1 MKAIHQRTYGSAD
14 VLELTDLPEPVP
26 GPRQVRLRVRAAGV
40 DRGVWHLMAG
50 KPYLIRILGFGFKAP
65 KQPVPGMDVAGIVE
79 AVGSEVTRFQP
90 GDEVFGIGTGTFAEL
105 ALADE
110 SRLAPKPASMSFEE
124 AAVVPISAS
133 TALQG
138 LRDVG
143 KLEAG
148 QRVLILG
155 AGGGVGSY
163 AVQLAKAFGAHVTGV
178 CSTAKLEFVA
188 GLGADAVI
196 DYTREDCCDGRQAFD
211 LILDIGGNRP
221 LAKLRRALTQR
232 GTLVIV
238 GGERGGPVL
247 GGIHRQLGGLIL
259 SPFLGHNLRSFVADE
274 DAKHLATLTELIEA
288 GKLRAP
294 IDRRYSLAEAPEAI
308 RRLDRH
314 EVLGKGVV
322 VP

>member
-1 MKAIHQRTYGSAD
+1 MKAIHQLTYGSAD
-14 VLELTDLPEPVP
+14 VLELADLPEPTP
-26 GPRQVRLRVRAAGV
+26 GPGQVLVRVRAAGV
-40 DRGVWHLMAG
+40 DRGVWHLMSG
-50 KPYLIRILGFGFKAP
+50 RPYLIRILGFGFRAP
-65 KQPVPGMDVAGIVE
+65 KQAIPGMDVAGVVE
-79 AVGSEVTRFQP
+79 AVGAEVTRFQP
-90 GDEVFGIGTGTFAEL
+90 GDEVYGIGAGTFAEL

-110 SRLAPKPASMSFEE
+110 SKLAPKPPSMSFEE
-124 AAVVPISAS
+124 AAVLPISAG

-155 AGGGVGSY
+155 AGGGVGCY
-163 AVQLAKAFGAHVTGV
+163 AVQLAKAFGAYVTGV
-178 CSTAKLEFVA
+178 CSTGKLEFVTE
-188 GLGADAVI
+188 LGADEVI
-196 DYTREDCCDGRQAFD
+196 DYTREDCCDGSQAYD

-221 LAKLRRALTQR
+221 LSKLRRALTPK

-259 SPFLGHNLRSFVADE
+259 SPFIGHNLRSFVADE
-274 DAKHLATLTELIEA
+274 NAKHLIALTELVEA
-288 GKLRAP
+288 GELRAP
-294 IDRRYSLAEAPEAI
+294 IDRRYSLAEAPEAV

-314 EVLGKGVV
+314 EVQGKGVV
-322 VP
+322 VI